1 MLSNGSKCW
10 RTAPRC
16 AFVLIACVGIA
27 MPVHA
32 RAKVKEEVVT
42 PQHAAEARVDPQA
55 AARALREIGNPE
67 AAGMRLDEAAAHW
80 GDPILYMDAAEAW
93 LAAAKEKR
101 EVAIVDAAEERVHI
115 AVDILYFHLD
125 SSADKNFRMVDTT
138 DLPGLIARA
147 DEILEQA
154 ESVRAEIAGGESEAV
169 AVTEDVPKK
178 KKRRNRKADKAMFIS
193 GAALTAVAGG
203 LVVMGAAGLVI
214 GAVRQKQAERPDV
227 LGQDYDAVAAQGDR
241 GNMMAKVGFAL
252 GGVALA
258 AGVTLMLVAK
268 RKDRRKRV
276 EDGDTMVRLSPTGSR
291 SGGGVVLS
299 GRF

>member
-16 AFVLIACVGIA
+16 AVVLIACVGIA

-42 PQHAAEARVDPQA
+42 PQRAAEARVDPQA
-55 AARALREIGNPE
+55 AAKALREIGNPE
-67 AAGMRLDEAAAHW
+67 AAGMRLDEAAAQW

-101 EVAIVDAAEERVHI
+101 AIAIVDAAEERVHI

-125 SSADKNFRMVDTT
+125 ASADKNFRMVDTT

-154 ESVRAEIAGGESEAV
+154 ASVRADIEGGEPEAV
-169 AVTEDVPKK
+169 VATEDAPKK

-193 GAALTAVAGG
+193 GAGLTAVAGG